1 MTKIL
6 LGISLAAFVIGFA
19 DILWGLGR
27 PIGAVFFGLFLIS
40 KLLEKE
46 TALFDEEHHLRIAL
60 AEKDQACAPD
70 RAKGPS
76 RAGPE
81 QRAFGTAAHSH

>member
-6 LGISLAAFVIGFA
+6 LGISLAAFAVGFT

-46 TALFDEEHHLRIAL
+46 TALFDEEQHLRVAQ
-60 AEKDQACAPD
+60 AEKEKASAPM
-70 RAKGPS
+70 RGQGS
-76 RAGPE
+76 SLRGRE
-81 QRAFGTAAHSH
+81 RRGFRTAAHSH